1 MGACP
6 AKDCELPAYG
16 PGGNFMKKIA
26 MFIAFQ
32 GFRDEE
38 YTEPKKALEAAG
50 HRVDT
55 VSTARGE
62 ARGKFRV
69 TAQGDKTVAEIDP
82 ADYDA
87 LTLVGGPGAL
97 DHLDTPEVHA
107 IFKKAMELGKLVGS
121 ICISPVALA
130 HAGLLKGRT
139 VTGFPDGQAEIEKA
153 GGKFTGAD
161 VEIDGKLITA
171 SGPVPAKKYGAALVE
186 ALK

>member
-1 MGACP
+1 M
-6 AKDCELPAYG
+6 
-16 PGGNFMKKIA
+16 MKKIA

-38 YTEPKKALEAAG
+38 YVEPKKILEAAG
-50 HRVDT
+50 HKVTT
-55 VSTARGE
+55 VSTALGE

-69 TAQGDKTVAEIDP
+69 TARVDKTVDEIDP

-97 DHLDTPEVHA
+97 EHLDTPKVHA
-107 IFKKAMELGKLVGS
+107 IFSKAMEQGKVIGS

-139 VTGFPDGQAEIEKA
+139 VTCFPDGEGEVVK
-153 GGKFTGAD
+153 GGARYTGAD
-161 VEIDGKLITA
+161 LEVDGKLITA
-171 SGPVPAKKYGAALVE
+171 NGPIPARKYGRALAE

>member
-1 MGACP
+1 
-6 AKDCELPAYG
+6 
-16 PGGNFMKKIA
+16 MKKIA
-26 MFIAFQ
+26 LFIAFQ

-38 YTEPKKALEAAG
+38 YTEPKKILEAAG
-50 HRVDT
+50 HKVVT
-55 VSTARGE
+55 VSTAKGE

-69 TAQGDKTVAEIDP
+69 TAQVDKLVAEINP

-87 LTLVGGPGAL
+87 LALVGGPGAL
-97 DHLDTPEVHA
+97 EHLDTPAVHG
-107 IFKKAMELGKLVGS
+107 IFRKAVELGKVIGS

-139 VTGFPDGQAEIEKA
+139 VTCWPDGEAEVVKG
-153 GGKFTGAD
+153 GGKYTGAE

-171 SGPVPAKKYGAALVE
+171 SGPAPAKKFGTALAE

>member
-1 MGACP
+1 
-6 AKDCELPAYG
+6 
-16 PGGNFMKKIA
+16 MKKIA

-38 YTEPKKALEAAG
+38 YAEPKKLLEAAG
-50 HRVDT
+50 HKVVT
-55 VSTARGE
+55 VSTAKGE
-62 ARGKFRV
+62 ARGKFRA
-69 TAQGDKTVAEIDP
+69 TARVDKIISEIDP

-97 DHLDTPEVHA
+97 EHLDKPEVHA
-107 IFKKAMELGKLVGS
+107 LFRKATELGKVIGS

-130 HAGLLKGRT
+130 HAGLLKGKK
-139 VTGFPDGQAEIEKA
+139 VACWPDGAAEVVKG
-153 GGKFTGAD
+153 GGKYTAAE

-171 SGPVPAKKYGAALVE
+171 NGPEPARKYGAALVE

>member
-1 MGACP
+1 
-6 AKDCELPAYG
+6 
-16 PGGNFMKKIA
+16 MKKIA

-38 YTEPKKALEAAG
+38 YTEPKRLLEAAG
-50 HRVDT
+50 HKVVT
-55 VSTARGE
+55 VSTAKGE

-69 TAQGDKTVAEIDP
+69 TAQVDATVDEITP

-97 DHLDTPEVHA
+97 AHLDTPKVHDL
-107 IFKKAMELGKLVGS
+107 FKKAMELGKLVGA

-130 HAGLLKGRT
+130 HAGLLKGRR
-139 VTGFPDGQAEIEKA
+139 VTCFPDGAAEVEKG
-153 GGKFTGAD
+153 GGKYTGAD
-161 VEIDGKLITA
+161 LEIDGRLVTA
-171 SGPVPAKKYGAALVE
+171 NGPVPAKKYGMALVE